1 MRIVLATIATALL
14 HATALLAQAVAPA
27 PQPLVV
33 PAFCAYADPDPRA
46 VQREGD
52 GSVKGWQGTLAWHGW
67 FGQGGA
73 LEVRL
78 VADVPTGPCTLQFA
92 CGTSSA
98 VLDLAQPGR
107 TVALTVPG
115 RGYHAI
121 RLTAKAGTAPRL
133 HHIELGGIA
142 AAGCRFSTVERRN
155 AASVHLGY
163 PVPKPHADEIEWFH
177 CELTPRT
184 DPLWSYYMATG
195 FSRGYFG
202 MQVNSPTE
210 RRVIFSVWDSGSEAV
225 DRGKVAQDD
234 LVQLVAK
241 GPRVHASG
249 FGNEGTGGHSHVVK
263 PWRVGESHGFL
274 VHAKADGTHTT
285 YTGWYRAPGASGWE
299 LVSSFRAPKDGKL
312 LRGLYSFNENF
323 AGENGHLE
331 RDCEFGNV
339 WVRTVGGT
347 WLELVDARFTHD
359 GHGKELRLD
368 RSGGARANRFYLRN
382 GGFVADDTKGAVTGY
397 GGRILR
403 EAAGTLPESLTTLP
417 VPEASTGR

>member
-1 MRIVLATIATALL
+1 MHIVAVALVLAP
-14 HATALLAQAVAPA
+14 LLAAALRPQAGESVA
-27 PQPLVV
+27 QPVVV
-33 PAFCAYADPDPRA
+33 PAFCSYAEPDVRA
-46 VQREGD
+46 VRRGDD
-52 GSVKGWQGTLAWHGW
+52 GSVSAWQGTLAWYGW
-67 FGQGGA
+67 FEQGGA
-73 LEVRL
+73 LEVAL
-78 VADVPTGPCTLQFA
+78 VADAARDPCTLQFA

-98 VLDLAQPGR
+98 TLDLAGPGR
-107 TVALTVPG
+107 TVALAVPG

-121 RLTAKAGTAPRL
+121 RLSVPAGRAPVLRR
-133 HHIELGGIA
+133 IELRGA
-142 AAGCRFSTVERRN
+142 AAVGARFSAVERRN

-163 PVPKPHADEIEWFH
+163 AVPEPHADEIEWFH

-202 MQVNSPTE
+202 MQVNSPSE

-225 DRGKVAQDD
+225 DRAKVAQDD

-241 GPRVHASG
+241 GPRVNASG

-263 PWRVGESHGFL
+263 PWSTGETHGFL
-274 VHAKADGTHTT
+274 VHARAEGTHTT
-285 YTGWYRAPGASGWE
+285 YTGWYRAPAATTWE

-339 WVRTVGGT
+339 WVRTVDGT
-347 WLELVDARFTHD
+347 WLEVVDARFTHD

-368 RSGGARANRFYLRN
+368 RSGGAREKQFYLRN
-382 GGFVADDTKGAVTGY
+382 GGFVVDDTKGVATAY
-397 GGRILR
+397 GRRIVR
-403 EAAGTLPESLTTLP
+403 ESSGALPKSLESLP
-417 VPEASTGR
+417 VSSGGH

>member
-1 MRIVLATIATALL
+1 MRIVVAAIALALL
-14 HATALLAQAVAPA
+14 PIPALRAQAVVPA

-33 PAFCAYADPDPRA
+33 PAFCAYGDPDPRS
-46 VQREGD
+46 VQRQDD
-52 GSVKGWQGTLAWHGW
+52 GSVTAWQGTLAWYGW

-78 VADVPTGPCTLQFA
+78 VADAATGPCTLQFA

-98 VLDLAQPGR
+98 ALDLAQPGR

-121 RLTAKAGTAPRL
+121 RLTATAGTAPRVRQLEL
-133 HHIELGGIA
+133 HGA
-142 AAGCRFSTVERRN
+142 AADGCRFSTVERRN

-163 PVPKPHADEIEWFH
+163 VVPKPHADDIEWFH

-225 DRGKVAQDD
+225 DRARVAKDD
-234 LVQLVAK
+234 LVQLVTK
-241 GPRVHASG
+241 GPLVHASG

-263 PWRVGESHGFL
+263 PWKVGETHGFL
-274 VHAKADGTHTT
+274 VHAKAEGTHTT
-285 YTGWYRAPGASGWE
+285 YTGWYRAPAATTWE

-323 AGENGHLE
+323 AGENGHVE

-339 WVRTVGGT
+339 WVRTVQGE
-347 WLELVDARFTHD
+347 WLEVMAAGFTHD
-359 GHGKELRLD
+359 GHGRELRLD
-368 RSGGARANRFYLRN
+368 RSGGARAGRFYLRN
-382 GGFVADDTKGAVTGY
+382 GGFVVDDTKGVVTAY
-397 GGRILR
+397 GKRIVR
-403 EAAGTLPESLTTLP
+403 ESGGALPESLATLP
-417 VPEASTGR
+417 VFDASAVR

>member
-1 MRIVLATIATALL
+1 MHIVVAIALAPVLGVTPCP
-14 HATALLAQAVAPA
+14 QASEP
-27 PQPLVV
+27 PTQPVVV
-33 PAFCAYADPDPRA
+33 PAFCSYAEPDARA
-46 VQREGD
+46 VRREGD
-52 GSVKGWQGTLAWHGW
+52 GSVSTWQGTLAWYGW

-78 VADVPTGPCTLQFA
+78 VAEAPAGPCTLQFA

-107 TVALTVPG
+107 SVTLAVPA

-121 RLTAKAGTAPRL
+121 RLTATAGTVPVLRA
-133 HHIELGGIA
+133 IELLGA
-142 AAGCRFSTVERRN
+142 AAVGCRFSAVERRN

-202 MQVNSPTE
+202 MQVNAPTE

-225 DRGKVAQDD
+225 DRGKVAKDD

-241 GPRVHASG
+241 GPRVRASG

-263 PWRVGESHGFL
+263 PWRVGETHGFL
-274 VHAKADGTHTT
+274 VHARAEGTHTT
-285 YTGWYRAPGASGWE
+285 YTGWYRAPEATTWE

-323 AGENGHLE
+323 AGENGQRE
-331 RDCEFGNV
+331 RDCEFGNA

-347 WLELVDARFTHD
+347 WIELVEAGFTHD
-359 GHGKELRLD
+359 EHGKELRLD
-368 RSGGARANRFYLRN
+368 RSGGSRGKQFYLRN
-382 GGFVADDTKGAVTGY
+382 GGFVVDDAKGAVTGY
-397 GGRILR
+397 GKRIVR
-403 EAAGTLPESLTTLP
+403 ESGGALPKALATLP
-417 VPEASTGR
+417 VLEASAVR